1 MGYPFMD
8 LFLLMLSGV
17 LSGGTNLKVKQEP
30 QVLEVVPGDK
40 VNMTC
45 NVTWTE
51 GDRFRVEW
59 KKDGKELI
67 RSTPISRHSKQIT
80 QGSRDKLV
88 WILENTIILSLSD
101 VNANDSGC
109 YVCHVT
115 MEIPALKKA
124 EGNGTHLIVSDSF
137 KSSWIK
143 GLPGLLLWLLVA
155 SVTVG
160 SGTVLGKM
168 IWRFL
173 SRSRDSGN
181 HFYGNVLSYH
191 RKPKATTPEKGKA
204 LACAPERKRQES
216 IYSTSF
222 PKPPP
227 QRTQA
232 PRTLPAPPNLSA
244 TSLPYPHLT

>member
-143 GLPGLLLWLLVA
+143 GLPG
-155 SVTVG
+155 
-160 SGTVLGKM
+160 
-168 IWRFL
+168 
-173 SRSRDSGN
+173 N